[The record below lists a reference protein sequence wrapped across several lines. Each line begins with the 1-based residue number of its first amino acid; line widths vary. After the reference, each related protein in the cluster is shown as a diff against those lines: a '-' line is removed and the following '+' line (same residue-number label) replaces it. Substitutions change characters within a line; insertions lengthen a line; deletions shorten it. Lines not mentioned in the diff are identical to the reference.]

1 MVSIMATYLFGT
13 NGNDNLIGSLSA
25 NTIYGFAG
33 NDIISA
39 RDGNDY
45 LYGGFGNDSLDAGL
59 GLDILYGGF
68 GDDTL
73 NATASGNDSLF
84 GGLGDDVYQVAR
96 LGDNQLGDNLV
107 EDFNEGIDMVLSS
120 ANYTL
125 DANVENLVLTE
136 ATNING
142 TGNELYNKITGN
154 SGNNTLSGLAGEDT
168 LNGGGGNDTLSGG
181 WGRDQYLFNTPL
193 AVAGVDTI
201 TDFSV
206 SDDRIVLDKTVF
218 AALETV
224 AGNPLLEEDYSVIN
238 VAAAE
243 EFSVAGNSLNEIVYN
258 RLTGNLFYNTN
269 NAAVGLGVG
278 GGRFATITFAPD
290 NLYNTHFVAI
300 L

>member
-1 MVSIMATYLFGT
+1 MATYLFGT

-33 NDIISA
+33 NDTISA

-45 LYGGFGNDSLDAGL
+45 LYGGFGNDSLFGGL
-59 GLDILYGGF
+59 DLDILYGGF
-68 GDDTL
+68 GADTL

-84 GGLGDDVYQVAR
+84 GGVGNDVYQVAR
-96 LGDNQLGDNLV
+96 LGDNLV

-120 ANYTL
+120 ADYTL

-142 TGNELYNKITGN
+142 TGNELYNEITGN
-154 SGNNTLSGLAGEDT
+154 SGNNTLSGLIGEDT

-201 TDFSV
+201 TDFNV

-224 AGNPLLEEDYSVIN
+224 AGNPLLEEDYSVID
-238 VAAAE
+238 VAAAG
-243 EFSVAGNSLNEIVYN
+243 EFTAAGNSFNEIVYN
-258 RLTGNLFYNTN
+258 RQTGNLFYNTN
-269 NAAVGLGVG
+269 NATVGLGVG
-278 GGRFATITFAPD
+278 GGRFATIAFAPY
-290 NLYNTHFVAI
+290 NLYNTHFLAI